1 MLKCFTSMSSTFHLG
16 IHEISSNFVTSVT
29 GLDPIGPSSV
39 F

>member
-1 MLKCFTSMSSTFHLG
+1 MLKYLTGMSSTFQLG
-16 IHEISSNFVTSVT
+16 IHEISSKCVTLVT